1 VQKNTK
7 EKEIPRKPKRKGNTK
22 IRKSK
27 RERNKESR
35 EKKSMMENIEN
46 MIYSE
51 QSGL

>member
-27 RERNKESR
+27 RMKQGKQRKEKHDG
-35 EKKSMMENIEN
+35 EH
-46 MIYSE
+46 
-51 QSGL
+51 